1 MLIEQYVFITIFFA
15 AFAFF
20 IYIHVAYPFWV
31 HMPVSHTYDIHH
43 RFYNS
48 NINVLQQYPYK
59 NKWISQKEVK
69 TISYH
74 DSTDACKTEVLD
86 QLNCNYIPSDS
97 ILFTIEKKHLD
108 VLFSGHFDTPFIT
121 TYYSSIGPLGKTTDK
136 LEGSLGCIAS
146 YPVRILYRQEKTSAN
161 FMVFLACDREN
172 PIKNEITRNLI
183 ATHEYNS
190 RNRVTDIKISI
201 LKKHTGSCEGVRPL
215 LTFSTH
221 LYYIGGSKGTNP
233 SKDPT
238 SIKHPLDA
246 TLAPAVR
253 VIQVYRQNWSLMQD
267 IADLLPQLF
276 EFCAYMD
283 VAALKARVDA
293 GQLWIFCIK
302 HGRDII
308 AAYFIEDA
316 MMLYEKV
323 NDYGGKTLNLVASM
337 CNMKKK
343 SKVFY
348 SSEGT
353 DGSELRR
360 SDGSFGP
367 HAPFVKGFAECLAM
381 IHKQNRD
388 YAMLLM
394 DDVGHNQ
401 ILVKEMGLVPTGT
414 VGSNGL
420 LGSLEIVKTTGAY
433 YMINGFVKEPVN
445 ANRAFMLI

>member
-1 MLIEQYVFITIFFA
+1 MVQRTA
-15 AFAFF
+15 G
-20 IYIHVAYPFWV
+20 
-31 HMPVSHTYDIHH
+31 T
-43 RFYNS
+43 
-48 NINVLQQYPYK
+48 
-59 NKWISQKEVK
+59 K
-69 TISYH
+69 TVSYH
-74 DSTDACKTEVLD
+74 DSTDAVKTEVLD

-108 VLFSGHFDTPFIT
+108 VIFSGHFDTPFVT
-121 TYYSSIGPLGKTTDK
+121 TYYSAIGPLGKTTSNK
-136 LEGSLGCIAS
+136 LEGTLGSFGSLGCIAS

-172 PIKNEITRNLI
+172 PKKKEITRNLI

-221 LYYIGGSKGTNP
+221 LYYIGYAKHTKGP
-233 SKDPT
+233 S
-238 SIKHPLDA
+238 
-246 TLAPAVR
+246 LAPAVQ
-253 VIQVYRQNWSLMQD
+253 QVYRQNWSLMQD

-283 VAALKARVDA
+283 VGALKARVDA

-302 HGRDII
+302 HEGSII

-343 SKVFY
+343 SKENVNINM
-348 SSEGT
+348 
-353 DGSELRR
+353 
-360 SDGSFGP
+360 
-367 HAPFVKGFAECLAM
+367 FVKGFAECLAM

-401 ILVKEMGLVPTGT
+401 ILVKEMQ
-414 VGSNGL
+414 
-420 LGSLEIVKTTGAY
+420 SLEIVKTTGAY
-433 YMINGFVKEPVN
+433 YMINGFVKEPIN
-445 ANRAFMLI
+445 ANRALMLI

>member
-1 MLIEQYVFITIFFA
+1 
-15 AFAFF
+15 
-20 IYIHVAYPFWV
+20 
-31 HMPVSHTYDIHH
+31 
-43 RFYNS
+43 
-48 NINVLQQYPYK
+48 
-59 NKWISQKEVK
+59 
-69 TISYH
+69 
-74 DSTDACKTEVLD
+74 
-86 QLNCNYIPSDS
+86 
-97 ILFTIEKKHLD
+97 
-108 VLFSGHFDTPFIT
+108 
-121 TYYSSIGPLGKTTDK
+121 
-136 LEGSLGCIAS
+136 
-146 YPVRILYRQEKTSAN
+146 VRILYRQEKTSAN

-172 PIKNEITRNLI
+172 PIKKEITRNLI

-221 LYYIGGSKGTNP
+221 LFYIGSSNPTTGTP
-233 SKDPT
+233 Q
-238 SIKHPLDA
+238 
-246 TLAPAVR
+246 VR
-253 VIQVYRQNWSLMQD
+253 VNQVYRQNWSLMQD
-267 IADLLPQLF
+267 IADLLPQMF

-283 VAALKARVDA
+283 IGALKARVDA

-302 HGRDII
+302 NGRDII

-343 SKVFY
+343 SKGNMNINV
-348 SSEGT
+348 
-353 DGSELRR
+353 
-360 SDGSFGP
+360 
-367 HAPFVKGFAECLAM
+367 FVKGFAECLAM

-401 ILVKEMGLVPTGT
+401 ILVKEIVPTGT
-414 VGSNGL
+414 
-420 LGSLEIVKTTGAY
+420 LEIVKTTGAY

>member
-1 MLIEQYVFITIFFA
+1 MLVEQYIFITIFFA

-43 RFYNS
+43 RFFNS

-59 NKWISQKEVK
+59 NKWICSRRTK
-69 TISYH
+69 TVSYH
-74 DSTDACKTEVLD
+74 DSTEVVKDHVLD

-108 VLFSGHFDTPFIT
+108 VIFSGHFDTPFIT
-121 TYYSSIGPLGKTTDK
+121 TYYSSIGPLGKTSSNK
-136 LEGSLGCIAS
+136 LEGSFGSFGSLGCIAS
-146 YPVRILYRQEKTSAN
+146 YPVRILYRNEKTSAN

-172 PIKNEITRNLI
+172 PKKKEITRNLI

-221 LYYIGGSKGTNP
+221 LYYIGSAKHTKGP
-233 SKDPT
+233 S
-238 SIKHPLDA
+238 
-246 TLAPAVR
+246 LAPAVQ
-253 VIQVYRQNWSLMQD
+253 QVYKQNWSLMQD

-283 VAALKARVDA
+283 VGALKARVDA

-302 HGRDII
+302 HEGSII

-323 NDYGGKTLNLVASM
+323 NDYGGKTLNLMGSM
-337 CNMKKK
+337 YNMKKK
-343 SKVFY
+343 SKGNVNINM
-348 SSEGT
+348 
-353 DGSELRR
+353 
-360 SDGSFGP
+360 
-367 HAPFVKGFAECLAM
+367 FVKGFAECLAM

-401 ILVKEMGLVPTGT
+401 ILVKEMEF
-414 VGSNGL
+414 
-420 LGSLEIVKTTGAY
+420 LEIVKTTGAY

-445 ANRAFMLI
+445 ANRALMLI

>member
-1 MLIEQYVFITIFFA
+1 MLIEQYIFITIFFA

-20 IYIHVAYPFWV
+20 IYIHVASPFWV
-31 HMPVSHTYDIHH
+31 HTPVSHTYDIHH
-43 RFYNS
+43 RFFNS
-48 NINVLQQYPYK
+48 NISVLQQYPYK
-59 NKWISQKEVK
+59 NKWMVQRTAGTK
-69 TISYH
+69 TVSYH
-74 DSTDACKTEVLD
+74 DSTKVVKDHVLD

-108 VLFSGHFDTPFIT
+108 VIFSGHFDTPFIT
-121 TYYSSIGPLGKTTDK
+121 TYYSSIGPLGKTSSDK
-136 LEGSLGCIAS
+136 LEGSFGSLGCIAS
-146 YPVRILYRQEKTSAN
+146 YPVRILYRNEKTSAN

-172 PIKNEITRNLI
+172 PKKKEITRNLI

-221 LYYIGGSKGTNP
+221 LYYIGYAKHTKGP
-233 SKDPT
+233 S
-238 SIKHPLDA
+238 
-246 TLAPAVR
+246 LAPAVQ
-253 VIQVYRQNWSLMQD
+253 QVYRQNWSLMQD

-283 VAALKARVDA
+283 VGALKARVDA

-302 HGRDII
+302 HEGSII

-343 SKVFY
+343 SNV
-348 SSEGT
+348 
-353 DGSELRR
+353 
-360 SDGSFGP
+360 
-367 HAPFVKGFAECLAM
+367 FVKGFAECLAM

-401 ILVKEMGLVPTGT
+401 ILVKEMQ
-414 VGSNGL
+414 
-420 LGSLEIVKTTGAY
+420 SLEIVKTTGAY

-445 ANRAFMLI
+445 ANRALMLI

>member
-1 MLIEQYVFITIFFA
+1 
-15 AFAFF
+15 
-20 IYIHVAYPFWV
+20 
-31 HMPVSHTYDIHH
+31 
-43 RFYNS
+43 
-48 NINVLQQYPYK
+48 
-59 NKWISQKEVK
+59 
-69 TISYH
+69 
-74 DSTDACKTEVLD
+74 
-86 QLNCNYIPSDS
+86 
-97 ILFTIEKKHLD
+97 
-108 VLFSGHFDTPFIT
+108 
-121 TYYSSIGPLGKTTDK
+121 
-136 LEGSLGCIAS
+136 
-146 YPVRILYRQEKTSAN
+146 
-161 FMVFLACDREN
+161 MVFLACDREN
-172 PIKNEITRNLI
+172 PIKKEITRNLI

-221 LYYIGGSKGTNP
+221 LFYIGGSKGSTN
-233 SKDPT
+233 T
-238 SIKHPLDA
+238 MQ
-246 TLAPAVR
+246 VE
-253 VIQVYRQNWSLMQD
+253 QVYRQNWSLIQD
-267 IADLLPQLF
+267 IADLLPQMF
-276 EFCAYMD
+276 EFCAYID
-283 VAALKARVDA
+283 VGALKARVDA

-302 HGRDII
+302 HGRDIV

-367 HAPFVKGFAECLAM
+367 HAPFVKGFVECLAM

-401 ILVKEMGLVPTGT
+401 ILVKEMGKGPF
-414 VGSNGL
+414 
-420 LGSLEIVKTTGAY
+420 EIVKTTGAY
-433 YMINGFVKEPVN
+433 YMINGFMKEPVN

>member
-1 MLIEQYVFITIFFA
+1 MLIEQYIFITIFFA

-31 HMPVSHTYDIHH
+31 HMPVSHTYDVHH
-43 RFYNS
+43 RFFNS
-48 NINVLQQYPYK
+48 NISVLQQYPYK
-59 NKWISQKEVK
+59 NKWICSRR
-69 TISYH
+69 TRTASYH
-74 DSTDACKTEVLD
+74 DSTEVVKDHVLD

-108 VLFSGHFDTPFIT
+108 VIFSGHFDTPFIT
-121 TYYSSIGPLGKTTDK
+121 TYYSSIGPLGKPSSNK
-136 LEGSLGCIAS
+136 LEGSFGSLGCIAS

-172 PIKNEITRNLI
+172 PIKKEITRNLI

-221 LYYIGGSKGTNP
+221 LYYIGSFTKGSKGP
-233 SKDPT
+233 S
-238 SIKHPLDA
+238 
-246 TLAPAVR
+246 LAPAVQ
-253 VIQVYRQNWSLMQD
+253 QVYKQNWSLMQD

-283 VAALKARVDA
+283 VGALKARVDA

-302 HGRDII
+302 HEGSII

-343 SKVFY
+343 SKGNVNINV
-348 SSEGT
+348 
-353 DGSELRR
+353 
-360 SDGSFGP
+360 
-367 HAPFVKGFAECLAM
+367 FVKGFAECLAM

-401 ILVKEMGLVPTGT
+401 ILVKEMELVPTGT

-445 ANRAFMLI
+445 ANRALMLI